1 MKKSF
6 FLLFLCIN
14 FSWNFCFVVAQNNSD
29 NKANQSLRYHNFEQE
44 SKKYAP
50 SQFAEI
56 FAKFLQ
62 TSDGDNFELYES
74 STDEYGF
81 THDKY
86 EQYFKGIKVE
96 HTVFYI
102 HAKNGV
108 VK

>member
-1 MKKSF
+1 MSF
-6 FLLFLCIN
+6 YFAA
-14 FSWNFCFVVAQNNSD
+14 AQNNSD
-29 NKANQSLRYHNFEQE
+29 FEANRSIRYYSFEQTAE
-44 SKKYAP
+44 KYAP

-74 STDEYGF
+74 WTDEYGF